1 MNGKRVAVVTI
12 SADLLRNML
21 IWPDNVEIVGGR
33 HSMLLG
39 SIELRIESPDLPLV
53 EEGHAIPHV
62 VAQYATLGNA
72 PMFLGFQ
79 MPDQSFIVPDAV
91 KG

>member
-1 MNGKRVAVVTI
+1 MNGKRVAIVAI

-21 IWPDNVEIVGGR
+21 MWPDNVEIVG
-33 HSMLLG
+33 SQCNTLLG
-39 SIELRIESPDLPLV
+39 NIELRIESPDLPLV

-62 VAQYATLGNA
+62 VAQCATLGNA

-79 MPDQSFIVPDAV
+79 MPDQSFIIPDAV